1 MTFISAITEDEVR
14 EHFVSCGKIESVRII
29 RDRKSGVGR
38 GVGYINFEE
47 EDSVTLALEMDDTK
61 LKNRPVRVKQYTASP
76 KKDKKK
82 KNKGGQK
89 QDQKFKNGKGQNPNA
104 HVSIQ
109 KLTKVFA
116 VRLYNIIFLIINIL
130 NYLF

>member
-1 MTFISAITEDEVR
+1 MILAITEDEVR

-47 EDSVTLALEMDDTK
+47 DDSVALALEMDDTK
-61 LKNRPVRVKQYTASP
+61 LKNRPVRVKQYTPSP

-82 KNKGGQK
+82 KHFGNQK
-89 QDQKFKNGKGQNPNA
+89 PKYAKGQTPKND
-104 HVSIQ
+104 VSICKSTHIFNFS
-109 KLTKVFA
+109 KLH
-116 VRLYNIIFLIINIL
+116 LSN
-130 NYLF
+130 